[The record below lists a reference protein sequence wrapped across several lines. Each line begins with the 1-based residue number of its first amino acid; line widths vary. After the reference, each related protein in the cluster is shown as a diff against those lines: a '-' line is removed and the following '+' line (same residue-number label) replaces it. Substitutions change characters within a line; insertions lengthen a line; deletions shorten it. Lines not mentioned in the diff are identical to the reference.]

1 LADAAS
7 STPPGCDTQYHF
19 FSTTGNSLH
28 THRRAL
34 HVEVE
39 AFHLVPGSIGKL
51 SSLARYHE
59 VCSVTCFTIKGYLRP
74 LLTSANFRA
83 LSFRARDNSTAFR
96 RSTTCAHN
104 DLNSCLGQHTF
115 ATPRGEVFA
124 MAPSRDVTRRQ
135 PNAKDDHPD
144 QTDDASRR
152 TAKYAPRESF
162 FNRRV
167 RLTSDS
173 TLSVPLAL
181 VLLFPCLV
189 IIVILT
195 LFARSPDSN
204 ELMNMPT
211 GTSLSVRYV
220 TVS

>member
-1 LADAAS
+1 
-7 STPPGCDTQYHF
+7 
-19 FSTTGNSLH
+19 
-28 THRRAL
+28 
-34 HVEVE
+34 
-39 AFHLVPGSIGKL
+39 
-51 SSLARYHE
+51 
-59 VCSVTCFTIKGYLRP
+59 
-74 LLTSANFRA
+74 
-83 LSFRARDNSTAFR
+83 
-96 RSTTCAHN
+96 
-104 DLNSCLGQHTF
+104 
-115 ATPRGEVFA
+115 
-124 MAPSRDVTRRQ
+124 MAPSQDVTRRQ
-135 PNAKDDHPD
+135 PNAIDHQPD

-152 TAKYAPRESF
+152 AAKYAPRESF

-220 TVS
+220 ILS

>member
-1 LADAAS
+1 M
-7 STPPGCDTQYHF
+7 
-19 FSTTGNSLH
+19 
-28 THRRAL
+28 
-34 HVEVE
+34 
-39 AFHLVPGSIGKL
+39 
-51 SSLARYHE
+51 
-59 VCSVTCFTIKGYLRP
+59 
-74 LLTSANFRA
+74 A
-83 LSFRARDNSTAFR
+83 LS
-96 RSTTCAHN
+96 
-104 DLNSCLGQHTF
+104 Q
-115 ATPRGEVFA
+115 
-124 MAPSRDVTRRQ
+124 DVTRRQ
-135 PNAKDDHPD
+135 PNAKDDPPH

-189 IIVILT
+189 ILVILT

-211 GTSLSVRYV
+211 GTPLSVRYV
-220 TVS
+220 VSSQSGELD